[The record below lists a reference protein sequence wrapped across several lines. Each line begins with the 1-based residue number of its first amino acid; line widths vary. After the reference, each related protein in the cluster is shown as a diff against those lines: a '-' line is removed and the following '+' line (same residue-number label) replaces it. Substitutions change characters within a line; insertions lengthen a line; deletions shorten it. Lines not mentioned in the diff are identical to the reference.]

1 MFFKCLAVRG
11 ATEADAE
18 INLRLY
24 ADAID
29 DLPIAEVSEVLRDF
43 RTGRLGDGKWAPK
56 PGEIRIA
63 VQERQRA
70 GQESDY
76 AYRMRKLAEDQ
87 VRELER
93 QSQPYVPR
101 YPDQIPFYHSPE
113 ERAAR
118 AAAAASSGSQH
129 RERTPAEKASVQRM
143 VDEFKNGLAK
153 QDRAKSSW
161 PPPSLGEVGAEAVPK
176 IIAALE
182 TRMSGPVEISS
193 ELSELLAVPHAGYER
208 QP

>member
-1 MFFKCLAVRG
+1 MSAMFCRSIR
-11 ATEADAE
+11 DY
-18 INLRLY
+18 RL
-24 ADAID
+24 
-29 DLPIAEVSEVLRDF
+29 
-43 RTGRLGDGKWAPK
+43 GNLGDGKWAPR
-56 PGEIRIA
+56 PGEIRKA
-63 VQERQRA
+63 VKDRQRA

-87 VRELER
+87 VRELDR

-153 QDRAKSSW
+153 QERAKSSW

-193 ELSELLAVPHAGYER
+193 ELSELLAVPYAGYER